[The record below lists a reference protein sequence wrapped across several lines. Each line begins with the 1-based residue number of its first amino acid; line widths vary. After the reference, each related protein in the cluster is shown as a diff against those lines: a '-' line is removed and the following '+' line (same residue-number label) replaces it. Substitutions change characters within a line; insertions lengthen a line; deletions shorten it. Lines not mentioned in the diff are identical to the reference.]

1 LINKTITDDIDKIES
16 KMIGDKPWQMK
27 GEITAKDRKKGSL
40 LEQVVEYQVSIKPPP
55 VPTPQFTND
64 IESMIIKRVKDGLFD
79 NPVRKEHIDINEAP
93 KKGEMKFDKSK
104 KGLGEIYEDEYTE
117 KVMHLPNE
125 TEQTEI
131 KKEVDEIER
140 RLFSVLDRLTNF
152 NYVPKINKEMKV
164 LTNVPS
170 IALEDISNHLTDN
183 KAFSK
188 APQELFN
195 IKDTNFE
202 SKDEMSQSEKK
213 NLHNKKKRNIR
224 THLRQKQQYNK
235 LKNLYDKT
243 GDKFEAKMLMRK
255 EQDKKVNKESKVS
268 DLKSGKFFNNMQK
281 IVSNDIEKRNGKKE
295 KNNSERGNNEQKIK
309 NFKL

>member
-1 LINKTITDDIDKIES
+1 MINETITDDIDKIES
-16 KMIGDKPWQMK
+16 KMMGDKPWQMK
-27 GEITAKDRKKGSL
+27 GEVTSKDRKKGSL

-55 VPTPQFTND
+55 VPTAQFTND
-64 IESMIIKRVKDGLFD
+64 IESMIIKRIKDGLFD
-79 NPVRKEHIDINEAP
+79 NPVRKEHIDINEAS
-93 KKGEMKFDKSK
+93 KKGDIKFDKSK
-104 KGLGEIYEDEYTE
+104 KGLGEIYEDEFTE
-117 KVMHLPNE
+117 KVMHQTNE
-125 TEQTEI
+125 TEQEDI
-131 KKEVDEIER
+131 KKEVDEIEK

-183 KAFSK
+183 KAFNK

-202 SKDEMSQSEKK
+202 SKDELSKGEKQRI
-213 NLHNKKKRNIR
+213 HNQKKRNIR
-224 THLRQKQQYNK
+224 THLRQKQQFNK
-235 LKNLYDKT
+235 LKKLYDKT
-243 GDKFEAKMLMRK
+243 GDKFEARMMM
-255 EQDKKVNKESKVS
+255 NKERDKIANKETKVS

-281 IVSNDIEKRNGKKE
+281 IVSGDIDKKNGKKE
-295 KNNSERGNNEQKIK
+295 KSNLDKGKNEQKIK